1 MSIIG
6 VALARN
12 AETARKVILSFQCE
26 STAAVG
32 DLVYIDP
39 STANKVLS
47 NTDNT
52 LVNQTIGV
60 IDSKPQATICEVMV
74 LGIKAGYSSL
84 TVGSR
89 VFLSSTGGVT
99 QTKPIAGYLHNLGVA
114 VSSTEVLF
122 IPNNLRTKLI

>member
-1 MSIIG
+1 MAIIG

-12 AETARKVILSFQCE
+12 AETARKIILSFQCE

-32 DLVYIDP
+32 SLVYIDP
-39 STANKVLS
+39 TTANKVLV

-74 LGIKAGYSSL
+74 LGIKPGYSSL
-84 TVGSR
+84 TVGGR
-89 VFLSSTGGVT
+89 IFLSASGGVT
-99 QTKPIAGYLHNLGVA
+99 QTKPTTGYLHNLGVA

-122 IPNNLRTKLI
+122 LPNNMRTKLI